1 MGAGLVKIFDQCPLM
16 IHCACTWVH
25 LETKDQLILF
35 GSDLGIYSLNL
46 RTYFNGDSTLE
57 LLYAKRTTWL
67 FVMKN
72 VLMSISSKYNGLY
85 RHDLLT
91 LTQQKQTAHR
101 SFLPERLEKFVNK

>member
-1 MGAGLVKIFDQCPLM
+1 
-16 IHCACTWVH
+16 
-25 LETKDQLILF
+25 
-35 GSDLGIYSLNL
+35 
-46 RTYFNGDSTLE
+46 
-57 LLYAKRTTWL
+57 
-67 FVMKN
+67 MKN